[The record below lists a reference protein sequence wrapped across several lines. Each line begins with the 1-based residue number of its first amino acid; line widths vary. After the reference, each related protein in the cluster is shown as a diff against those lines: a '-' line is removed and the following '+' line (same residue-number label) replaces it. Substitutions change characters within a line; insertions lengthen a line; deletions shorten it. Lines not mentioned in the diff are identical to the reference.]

1 MSPPAAFSPPLEP
14 LTKFAAM
21 RRPPVARAA
30 SGGLL
35 GLLLGSV
42 CTPLLSGC
50 AHARRPT
57 EAAPVPAPDTSAAEP
72 ATLPPIPHVTGPL
85 VITVEYP
92 KAGTLVASRDS
103 NSILGSVGTGDAQL
117 TINGHPVPVEPNGA
131 FLGWLPVPDSA
142 TARYDLVA
150 AAGAD
155 TVRFTQPVQLLP
167 SHVVGDSTHDMH
179 LLLSPFPDSGRY
191 VTLDAADSSLDDTDR
206 VVIARPIPGG
216 TYKWFLLPGTVV
228 EVTGRSP
235 GYERV
240 RLDSLLDV
248 WVSLAEA
255 KLTPVPSWVRP
266 PRRVVGAVRVAPSAG
281 WVEVTLTMSERPP
294 FFVEER
300 GNDLVLTLY
309 GTQAS
314 TDVVHYLSAMNG
326 STSSADPLVRTVTW
340 AQETSDRARY
350 TVHLTH
356 PSFGYLVM
364 WTGSGFVLR
373 VRRPPAIDRAS
384 PLSGQT
390 IVVDPGHPPRGATGP
405 TGLYEPVP
413 TLSVAGLLRA
423 MLIRRG
429 ATVVMTRTTPDSV
442 ALAVRPI
449 IARRANADAL
459 VSIHLNALPDGM
471 NPFTSHGTGTYFFH
485 PHSAALAR
493 AVQAG
498 MVHRMG
504 LRDLG
509 VFADNLALVRPT
521 WMPAVLCE
529 GAFIIIPIQEAALR
543 TPEFQSLYA
552 QGVADGLEA
561 YFRSLA
567 PAAAAP

>member
-1 MSPPAAFSPPLEP
+1 MY
-14 LTKFAAM
+14 
-21 RRPPVARAA
+21 PPVARAVRAA

-35 GLLLGSV
+35 GLLLGLV
-42 CTPLLSGC
+42 CTPLLIGC
-50 AHARRPT
+50 AHVRPST
-57 EAAPVPAPDTSAAEP
+57 EAAPAPAPNTSAAEP

-103 NSILGSVGTGDAQL
+103 NFILGSVGTGDAQL

-131 FLGWLPVPDSA
+131 FLAWLPVPDSA

-150 AAGAD
+150 AVGAD

-167 SHVVGDSTHDMH
+167 THVAGDSTHDLH
-179 LLLSPFPDSGRY
+179 PLLSPFPDSGRY

-240 RLDSLLDV
+240 RLDSMLDV

-255 KLTPVPSWVRP
+255 KLTAVPSWVHP
-266 PRRVVGAVRVAPSAG
+266 PRRVAGAVRVAPSPG
-281 WVEVTLTMSERPP
+281 WVDVMLTMSERPP

-314 TDVVHYLSAMNG
+314 TDVVHYLNTMNE
-326 STSSADPLVRTVTW
+326 SSGGADPLVRAVTW

-350 TVHLTH
+350 TVHLTR
-356 PSFGYLVM
+356 PSFGYLAM

-373 VRRPPAIDRAS
+373 VRRPPVIDRTS

-413 TLSVAGLLRA
+413 TLAIADLLRA

-449 IARRANADAL
+449 IARRVNADAL

-543 TPEFQSLYA
+543 TPAFQSLYA

-561 YFRSLA
+561 YFRALA
-567 PAAAAP
+567 STTAAP